1 MRAFTAEVM
10 GMKNPMLIALAVLAL
25 VVMPANTQAQK
36 IHTEITADTTTGNR
50 VATHIAAG
58 GGWSTLIVLTNLGT
72 TVATYTL
79 RFYGDS
85 GSPQAF
91 PFKNTGTQQD
101 LGTQSVLTG
110 TIPVGGLVS
119 LKARDKDTSTVTGWA
134 LIDPSS
140 TGDIGGAAIF
150 AYQTGQQ
157 AVVPF
162 ETSSNQKFVLIF
174 DNSGGSVMG
183 VALVNPQTHPVIVN
197 VVFRDLNGVT
207 LLSDHITMS
216 PLEHTSFILAT
227 RYPGLAG
234 QAGTALVTTDS
245 SADSV
250 AALGILANS
259 VGAYTTVFTLA
270 AQ

>member
-1 MRAFTAEVM
+1 
-10 GMKNPMLIALAVLAL
+10 MKNPMFMVLAVLAL
-25 VVMPANTQAQK
+25 VGMPANAQAQK
-36 IHTEITADTTTGNR
+36 LHPEITANTTTGNV
-50 VATHIAAG
+50 VATHMAAG
-58 GGWSTLIVLTNLGT
+58 GGWNTLIVLTNLGT

-119 LKARDKDTSTVTGWA
+119 IRARDKAPTTTTGWM

-140 TGDIGGAAIF
+140 TGDIGGALVF
-150 AYQTGQQ
+150 AYDLTGQQ
-157 AVVPF
+157 AVVPI

-183 VALVNPQTHPVIVN
+183 VALVNPQSHSVVVN
-197 VVFRDLNGVT
+197 VVFRDLNGNT
-207 LLSDHITMS
+207 LLSDHISMS

-234 QAGTALVTTDS
+234 QAGTALFSTDGA
-245 SADSV
+245 ADAV

-259 VGAYTTVFTLA
+259 AGAYTTVFTLA

>member
-1 MRAFTAEVM
+1 
-10 GMKNPMLIALAVLAL
+10 MKNPMLFALTVLAL
-25 VVMPANTQAQK
+25 VVMPANAQAQR
-36 IHTEITADTTTGNR
+36 IHQEIIADTITGNR
-50 VATHIAAG
+50 VGTHMAAG
-58 GGWSTLIVLTNLGT
+58 GGWNTVIILTNLGT
-72 TVATYTL
+72 TIAVYTL
-79 RFYGDS
+79 KFYGDS

-91 PFKNTGTQQD
+91 PFKSNGTD

-110 TIPVGGLVS
+110 TIPVGGLVVI
-119 LKARDKDTSTVTGWA
+119 KARDKASTTTTGWM

-140 TGDIGGAAIF
+140 TGDIGGALVF
-150 AYQTGQQ
+150 GYQTGQQ
-157 AVVPF
+157 AVVPI
-162 ETSSNQKFVLIF
+162 ETSSNQKFALFF
-174 DNSGGSVMG
+174 DNSGGNVMG
-183 VALVNPQTHPVIVN
+183 VALVNPQTHAVVVN
-197 VVFRDLNGVT
+197 VVFRDPNGVT

-234 QAGTALVTTDS
+234 QAGTALFSTDS
-245 SADSV
+245 SADAV

>member
-1 MRAFTAEVM
+1 
-10 GMKNPMLIALAVLAL
+10 MKNSMLFIALTAVLAL
-25 VVMPANTQAQK
+25 VVMPANVQAQG
-36 IHTEITADTTTGNR
+36 IHPEIIADTTTGNR
-50 VATHIAAG
+50 VGTHMAAG
-58 GGWSTLIVLTNLGT
+58 GGWYTFIILTNLGT
-72 TVATYTL
+72 TVAVYTL
-79 RFYGDS
+79 KFYGDS

-119 LKARDKDTSTVTGWA
+119 IKARDTAPTTTTGWM

-140 TGDIGGAAIF
+140 TGNIGGALVF
-150 AYQTGQQ
+150 GYQTGQQ
-157 AVVPF
+157 AVVPI
-162 ETSSNQKFVLIF
+162 ETSSNQKFVLFF
-174 DNSGGSVMG
+174 DNSGGNVMG
-183 VALVNPQTHPVIVN
+183 VALVNPQTHAVVVN

-207 LLSDHITMS
+207 LLSDHVTMS

-234 QAGTALVTTDS
+234 QAGTALISTDS
-245 SADSV
+245 SADAV